1 MLLDTC
7 YMIMRLKEYYKK
19 EVLPELK
26 KRLNIK
32 NDLAAPRLAKAVLNV
47 GFGRNSKDKELI
59 KIIEENLRTIAG
71 QKPMLNK
78 AKKAVSAFKIKE
90 GMIIGAAVT
99 LRGQRMYDFVERL
112 VNVYLPRVRDFR
124 GISPKSIDRT
134 GCLTVGFKD
143 IMPFAEIEVKD
154 LEKLHGL
161 EVCLATTAKSKEE
174 GLELFR
180 LLKFPLRND

>member
-1 MLLDTC
+1 MN
-7 YMIMRLKEYYKK
+7 IMRLKEYYKK

-32 NDLAAPRLAKAVLNV
+32 NDLAAPRLVKAVLNV
-47 GFGRNSKDKELI
+47 GFGRNTKDKELI
-59 KIIEENLRTIAG
+59 KFIEDNLTIISG

-90 GMIIGAAVT
+90 GMVIGASVT
-99 LRGQRMYDFVERL
+99 LRGKRMWDFTERL
-112 VNVYLPRVRDFR
+112 INVYLPRVRDFR
-124 GISPKSIDRT
+124 GVSEKSIDRN
-134 GCLTVGFKD
+134 GGLTIGFKD
-143 IMPFAEIEVKD
+143 IMAFAEIEVRD

-161 EVCLATTAKSKEE
+161 EVCLSTTAKSQAA

-180 LLKFPLRND
+180 LLKFPLRKE

>member
-1 MLLDTC
+1 
-7 YMIMRLKEYYKK
+7 MRLKEYYKK

-32 NDLAAPRLAKAVLNV
+32 NDLAAPRLSKAVLNV
-47 GFGRNSKDKELI
+47 GFGRNTKDKELI
-59 KIIEENLRTIAG
+59 KFIGENLTAIAG
-71 QKPMLNK
+71 QKPVFTS

-90 GMIIGAAVT
+90 GMIIGATVT
-99 LRGQRMYDFVERL
+99 LRGKRMWDFVERL

-124 GISPKSIDRT
+124 GVSEKSIDRT
-134 GCLTVGFKD
+134 GCLTIGFKD
-143 IMPFAEIEVKD
+143 IMPFVEIEVRD

-161 EVCLATTAKSKEE
+161 EICIATTAGDKKG

-180 LLKFPLRND
+180 LLKFPLRKD

>member
-1 MLLDTC
+1 
-7 YMIMRLKEYYKK
+7 MRLKEYYKK

-47 GFGRNSKDKELI
+47 GFGRNTKDKELI
-59 KIIEENLRTIAG
+59 KFIEDNLTIIAG
-71 QKPMLNK
+71 QKPVLTK

-90 GMIIGAAVT
+90 GMIIGATVT

-112 VNVYLPRVRDFR
+112 INVYLPRVRDFR
-124 GISPKSIDRT
+124 GISEKSVDRT
-134 GCLTVGFKD
+134 GCLTIGFKD
-143 IMPFAEIEVKD
+143 ILAFAEIEVRD
-154 LEKLHGL
+154 LEKLHGV
-161 EVCLATTAKSKEE
+161 EICLATTAGNREG

-180 LLKFPLRND
+180 LLKFPLRKE